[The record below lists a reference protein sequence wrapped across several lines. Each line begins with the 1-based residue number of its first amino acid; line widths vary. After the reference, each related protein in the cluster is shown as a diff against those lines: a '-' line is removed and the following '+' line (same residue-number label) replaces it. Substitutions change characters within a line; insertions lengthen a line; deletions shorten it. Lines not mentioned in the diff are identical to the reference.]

1 MSPMPTKSE
10 GKSSQS
16 PNTFTSGRTYL
27 SVATLPR
34 STKRHRPPTARTSD
48 SACSISGSV
57 KAGLRASM
65 STADQARRRA
75 RSTVSSGA
83 RSPSP
88 GADDVHARQPLGGLP
103 EGPRVGELAPEVQAA
118 DEAEQLAER
127 RATGPDLLGEGE
139 GRPLAEEQSAPL
151 TPQAGG

>member
-88 GADDVHARQPLGGLP
+88 ALMMCTPDSPSGACPKAR
-103 EGPRVGELAPEVQAA
+103 A
-118 DEAEQLAER
+118 
-127 RATGPDLLGEGE
+127 
-139 GRPLAEEQSAPL
+139 
-151 TPQAGG
+151 